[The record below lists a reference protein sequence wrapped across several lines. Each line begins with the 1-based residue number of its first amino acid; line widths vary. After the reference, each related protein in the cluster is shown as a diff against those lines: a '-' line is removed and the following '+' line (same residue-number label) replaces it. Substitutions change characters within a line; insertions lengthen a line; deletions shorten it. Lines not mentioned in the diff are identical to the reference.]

1 MNLTV
6 APREQF
12 RKSPAGKNWAD
23 AVTGPLI
30 RTATE
35 SALAQFVFEQPIAE
49 NTLHANDA
57 LRLQGARRYMAILL
71 NLAEKEVER
80 PIKMADN
87 LPNET

>member
-1 MNLTV
+1 MNLTI

-12 RKSPAGKNWAD
+12 RRSPHGKRWPD
-23 AVTGPLI
+23 AVTDPMI
-30 RTATE
+30 RFAAE

-71 NLAEKEVER
+71 NLAEKEIER